1 MGDRI
6 MQIKEKIYK
15 EIDRLPIDQLTLL
28 YEQINTMKKAIPLKK
43 KVKSRY
49 SLHDV
54 HERLSTSKALWS
66 ESVIEERENRV
77 WAFFLINNLQVLFK
91 IRGIIFSPSYRIP
104 LILPVLS
111 PLSYF
116 LISAFWLRTS
126 HRGRFS
132 PRRRIITLRAGGQP
146 VGHTGR
152 LPARRA
158 YSSERG

>member
-77 WAFFLINNLQVLFK
+77 
-91 IRGIIFSPSYRIP
+91 
-104 LILPVLS
+104 
-111 PLSYF
+111 
-116 LISAFWLRTS
+116 
-126 HRGRFS
+126 
-132 PRRRIITLRAGGQP
+132 
-146 VGHTGR
+146 
-152 LPARRA
+152 
-158 YSSERG
+158 